1 MSKLGFTSAVGKE
14 KSPLV
19 VLFGS
24 AMIDQALD
32 NKIDCL
38 EDVTA
43 RFIIAKF
50 NIAEL
55 DNFTYKIEFRLG
67 NGMEKGTVSVI

>member
-1 MSKLGFTSAVGKE
+1 MV
-14 KSPLV
+14 
-19 VLFGS
+19 
-24 AMIDQALD
+24 DQALD
-32 NKIDCL
+32 NKIDGL

-43 RFIIAKF
+43 RFIITKF

-67 NGMEKGTVSVI
+67 NGMEKGTVSVIWLCIILAKEGESNLMSGIIEEFLL